1 MRVTTHTNVWKALDK
16 LAAEAGLSPSALA
29 RRAGLDPTTFN
40 PSKRVSKGGR
50 NRWPSTESIFKVLN
64 ATDRSIFDFANFVS
78 TEQQSATQ
86 NSFSDQEQSHFEIPL
101 VGFAEAGPGGW
112 FDDAGYPSGEGLDT
126 IAFPANR
133 GETYWALQVH
143 GNSMEPVYRDGD
155 RLILS
160 PSAKL
165 HTGDRVVART
175 RAGEVM
181 AKVLEKHAEDSI
193 DLCSFNTDHPPRTFA
208 MDEIEWVA
216 RILWVS
222 Q

>member
-1 MRVTTHTNVWKALDK
+1 MTTHTNVWKALDQ

-50 NRWPSTESIFKVLN
+50 NRWPSTESIFKVLD

-78 TEQQSATQ
+78 ADRPTAAGSGL
-86 NSFSDQEQSHFEIPL
+86 SDQDQTHFEIPL
-101 VGFAEAGPGGW
+101 LGFAEAGSGGW
-112 FDDAGYPSGEGLDT
+112 FDDAGYPAGEGLDA
-126 IAFPANR
+126 IEFPANG
-133 GETYWALQVH
+133 GENYWALQVH

-160 PSAKL
+160 PNAAL

-175 RAGEVM
+175 RKGEVM
-181 AKVLEKHAEDSI
+181 AKILDRHAEDSI
-193 DLCSFNTDHPPRTFA
+193 DLSSLNPDHPPRTFA
-208 MDEIEWVA
+208 MEEIEWVA
-216 RILWVS
+216 RILWAS